1 MEDISPPRV
10 LRQWPAHTCARIQT
24 IYRKAG
30 LGGGLGGPIA
40 VQRTRRRSKPTRSN
54 IPNTSTTASNPGITP
69 TGNGDDCSGNSPD
82 VPSAP
87 SASAAGIAHGK

>member
-1 MEDISPPRV
+1 MEHISPPRV
-10 LRQWPAHTCARIQT
+10 LRQWPAHTCARIQA

-30 LGGGLGGPIA
+30 LGGGRGGPIA
-40 VQRTRRRSKPTRSN
+40 VKRTCRKSKPTRSN
-54 IPNTSTTASNPGITP
+54 MLTMSTTASNPGITP

-87 SASAAGIAHGK
+87 AASAAGITHGK